1 MERPFWGR
9 SSHATVYLYIAKE
22 YLFSFFVAFLFF
34 FAIFFINQLLLLA
47 EEILSKNVAL
57 IDVAL
62 LVLYSLP
69 AIITFTF
76 PFSSLVGALMAAGRL
91 SADNEILALR
101 AAGISYKRLFLPFA
115 AAGLIFSLVS
125 FVAGDYFLPRGTIAF
140 ARLYRD
146 ILYSNPALELE
157 PYSVHRYGDTILV
170 TGDVSENG
178 VEDLLIID
186 STDDGK
192 RRVIASDRAVLTESG
207 RQSGVV
213 SLRLESVFG
222 HAAAS
227 KRKMDYEYFFS
238 RRMEYNI
245 LLQSMSF
252 SIHSLTP
259 REMGSIDV
267 WGEIQTKRAALE
279 ERRELRKRE
288 DAKKRLE
295 LVNAYYDYYKRED
308 PKPLLNLSRK
318 ALSTEAAYRRPLYD
332 RSLQLHL
339 LEFHKKIAIPF
350 GCLAFVFFA
359 FPLGGIARKTGR
371 SVGFGMG
378 LIVSVFYWALLF
390 AGQTLGLRMS
400 INPSLA
406 MWLPNIL
413 IFTAG
418 IILFYFR
425 SRA

>member
-1 MERPFWGR
+1 MERPFRGR
-9 SSHATVYLYIAKE
+9 SSYTSVYLYIGKE
-22 YLFSFFVAFLFF
+22 YLFSFTVAFLFF

-47 EEILSKNVAL
+47 EEILSKNVAFL
-57 IDVAL
+57 DVAL

-101 AAGISYKRLFLPFA
+101 AAGISYRRLFLPFA

-157 PYSVHRYGDTILV
+157 PYSVHSYGDTILV
-170 TGDVSENG
+170 TGDVSKDG

-192 RRVIASDRAVLTESG
+192 KRIIVAEKAVLTKSG

-213 SLRLESVFG
+213 SLNLESVFG
-222 HAAAS
+222 HAAAR
-227 KRKMDYEYFFS
+227 KRKMDYDFFTS

-267 WGEIQTKRAALE
+267 WREIQTKREALE
-279 ERRELRKRE
+279 ERRELRTRE

-295 LVNAYYDYYKRED
+295 LAHSYYEHSEHGGAKQLFD
-308 PKPLLNLSRK
+308 LSRR
-318 ALSTEAAYRRPLYD
+318 ALSAESAYERPLYD
-332 RSLQLHL
+332 RSLQIHL

-371 SVGFGMG
+371 SVGFGLG
-378 LIVSVFYWALLF
+378 LIVSVVYWALLF

-400 INPSLA
+400 MNPSLA

-413 IFTAG
+413 IFSAG
-418 IILFYFR
+418 VILFYFR
-425 SRA
+425 SQA